1 MCGRR
6 GLGSFDR
13 SVLLVRIRIRFGV
26 FKKRLVGSMC
36 APLRFCEEKGAT
48 REPEVKMNPA
58 GTHSIH
64 NYVPRYVFSRIGKV
78 RGFLSDGWL
87 GVLGCPPEHP
97 RGRPA
102 RAQLQ
107 FELKFCIDVCV
118 RARPA
123 RKRLGRSPR
132 ATTRMVDVG
141 VSGHTINP
149 CALRWGRRGTGGR
162 GRQEAS
168 GAAMAGAAVR
178 GRRHGRRVGA
188 RARRRTAAAVARTP
202 HTAMASVIDSA
213 VLGSLRAIIREMR
226 APRLTSWRAPPRSP
240 SMPPRTP
247 WTARCS

>member
-1 MCGRR
+1 MCGRL
-6 GLGSFDR
+6 GWGSFDR

-58 GTHSIH
+58 GTHAIH
-64 NYVPRYVFSRIGKV
+64 SYVFSRKAW
-78 RGFLSDGWL
+78 FPFGWL
-87 GVLGCPPEHP
+87 AGGFGMPSGTSAWMAGPRTIAIRIEILYGCLCACT
-97 RGRPA
+97 A
-102 RAQLQ
+102 RA
-107 FELKFCIDVCV
+107 KK
-118 RARPA
+118 AR
-123 RKRLGRSPR
+123 RSPR

-168 GAAMAGAAVR
+168 GAAMGGAAVR